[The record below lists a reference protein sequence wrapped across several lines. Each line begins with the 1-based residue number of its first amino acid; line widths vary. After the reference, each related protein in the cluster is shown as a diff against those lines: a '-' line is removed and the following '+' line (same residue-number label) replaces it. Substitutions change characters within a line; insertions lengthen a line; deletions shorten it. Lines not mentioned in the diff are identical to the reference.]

1 MSVENSPNTL
11 RIFICELLRGVRST
25 IVERF
30 GTTGPLVFKYGQEA
44 ITEVDRQIED
54 RLVKAILE
62 RFPDHRIVGEEGGV
76 RGNED
81 SSWTWQIDPI
91 DGTLNYSV
99 GIPVFST
106 SVAVLHEGVLQAGGV
121 LDSLRD
127 ELFSAGRGEG
137 SWTSRRPFGQDEY
150 VEERLQV
157 SSRRTFAEA
166 VVSTQFGRRSVFVDH
181 PDLLQ
186 LMMRTPLKTRRLGS
200 IAIELAW
207 LAAGRIDL
215 LLAGK
220 VSPIHE
226 YDIAAGVILVEEAGG
241 KVTDGRGGVVKEGCR
256 ELIVSN
262 GHMHEEL
269 VEFLKPW
276 LGEGT

>member
-1 MSVENSPNTL
+1 VSDEITPSGL
-11 RIFICELLRGVRST
+11 RSFISGILRDVRPQ

-30 GTTGPLVFKYGQEA
+30 GTTGPLTFKYGQEA
-44 ITEVDRQIED
+44 ITEVDRLIED
-54 RLVKAILE
+54 RLVEAILG
-62 RFPDHRIVGEEGGV
+62 RFGDHRIMGEEAGV
-76 RGNED
+76 RGNPA
-81 SSWTWQIDPI
+81 SPWTWQIDPI

-106 SVAVLHEGVLQAGGV
+106 SVAVLHHGVLQAGGV

-127 ELFSAGRGEG
+127 ELFSAARGEG
-137 SWTSRRPFGQDEY
+137 AWLSRRPYGADDY
-150 VEERLQV
+150 VEERIGV
-157 SSRRTFAEA
+157 SERKTFAEA

-186 LMMRTPLKTRRLGS
+186 KMLRTPLKTRRLGS

-220 VSPIHE
+220 RTPIHE

-241 KVTDGRGGVVKEGCR
+241 RVTDGRGKVVVEGGR

-262 GHMHEEL
+262 GHMHREVVDL
-269 VEFLKPW
+269 LRPW
-276 LGEGT
+276 LGEAS